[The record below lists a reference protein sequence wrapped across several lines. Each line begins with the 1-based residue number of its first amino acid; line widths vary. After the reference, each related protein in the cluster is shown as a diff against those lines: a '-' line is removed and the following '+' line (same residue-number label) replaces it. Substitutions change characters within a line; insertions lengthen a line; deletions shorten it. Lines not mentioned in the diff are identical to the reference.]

1 MKLKDKSVFVFSR
14 GSGKSLRMS
23 SLVCVAKTLSVILL
37 APLWKAQGESDFNQ
51 IVSTYGVQLSVA
63 LGALVPLGFSC
74 GFCGELE
81 QHLGNSLL
89 TRCW

>member
-1 MKLKDKSVFVFSR
+1 M
-14 GSGKSLRMS
+14 
-23 SLVCVAKTLSVILL
+23 CVPKTLSVILL
-37 APLWKAQGESDFNQ
+37 APLWKAQRERERESDFNQ
-51 IVSTYGVQLSVA
+51 IVSTYGVSVA
-63 LGALVPLGFSC
+63 LGALVPLDFSC